1 MKFFTRITRILT
13 MLLGISPGVFAAA
26 ECLTVVDHDV
36 QSQGVDEFGIT
47 QVKWQTMVKNRCDT
61 LYNGEVSIQF
71 LTEKGNEVY
80 RGLAIVAVEPEQN
93 TEVIERI
100 SVPIRLIEQAAEIRV
115 EVSEERESPI

>member
-1 MKFFTRITRILT
+1 
-13 MLLGISPGVFAAA
+13 MLLGISPGAFAAA

-36 QSQGVDEFGIT
+36 RSQEIDEFGIT
-47 QVKWQTMVKNRCDT
+47 QIKWQAMVKNRCDT
-61 LYNGEVSIQF
+61 IYNGDVTIKF

-80 RGLAIVAVEPEQN
+80 RGLAIVAVDPKQN

-100 SVPIRLIEQAAEIRV
+100 SVPTRLVEQAAEIRV